1 MMKLMRAKRLPSCTS
16 SDYGKPFADVFKEYK
31 YDFYKIDKL
40 LFSPA
45 KVIVSTL
52 KTGKT
57 FVEGKLDNDLVT
69 KSFNK

>member
-1 MMKLMRAKRLPSCTS
+1 
-16 SDYGKPFADVFKEYK
+16 VFKEYK

-45 KVIVSTL
+45 KVIVTTI

-57 FVEGKLDNDLVT
+57 FTEGSIDLELVD

>member
-1 MMKLMRAKRLPSCTS
+1 MRKKMMTKRLPSSTS
-16 SDYGKPFADVFKEYK
+16 SDYGKPFADIFKEYK

-57 FVEGKLDNDLVT
+57 FIEGATNLELINA
-69 KSFNK
+69 SFNK

>member
-1 MMKLMRAKRLPSCTS
+1 M
-16 SDYGKPFADVFKEYK
+16 FKEYK

-45 KVIVSTL
+45 KVIVTTV

-57 FVEGKLDNDLVT
+57 FTNGSINSDLVNS
-69 KSFNK
+69 SFNK